1 MKFLKPL
8 LDKCVMCGACMSA
21 CSKAW
26 AKQDN
31 PGMSRIAVK
40 NVTGLPD
47 IRVCDQ
53 CGGCI
58 AVCPSM
64 ALQRDKNGV
73 VQIDRKKC
81 TSCLICVEFCPSA
94 SMFFH
99 ADIDSPFKCV
109 SCGICVKACPEGA
122 LSIVEQKQEG

>member
-1 MKFLKPL
+1 MKFLRYS

-21 CSKAW
+21 CSKLW

-31 PGMSRIAVK
+31 PEMSRISVK

-58 AVCPSM
+58 AVCPTM
-64 ALQRDKNGV
+64 ALYRDKNGV
-73 VQIDRKKC
+73 VQIDREKC
-81 TSCLICVEFCPSA
+81 TSCLMCVEFCPYA

-99 ADIDSPFKCV
+99 AEIPSPFKCV
-109 SCGICVKACPEGA
+109 ACGVCVKACPEGV
-122 LSIVEQKQEG
+122 LSICELED